1 MRESHSQ
8 AFVCLYTL
16 DLISNQE
23 EKAIAHLCYSLGG
36 DRPSQTVDQK
46 KFLN

>member
-1 MRESHSQ
+1 MREAHSQ

-23 EKAIAHLCYSLGG
+23 EQAIAHLCYSLGG
-36 DRPSQTVDQK
+36 DPSQTVDQK
-46 KFLN
+46 NFLN